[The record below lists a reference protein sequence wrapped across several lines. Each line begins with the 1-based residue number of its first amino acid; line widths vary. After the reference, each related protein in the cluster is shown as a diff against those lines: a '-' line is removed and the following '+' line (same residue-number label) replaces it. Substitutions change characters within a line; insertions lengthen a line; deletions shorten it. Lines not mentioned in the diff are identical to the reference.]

1 MRRIVCALMAAC
13 AVATAATTHAAPMPA
28 VADRELVIFDN
39 DWCEVVP
46 LTPLLANPRIQV
58 LGVTTVTGDCWSPE
72 ATAAALADLETL
84 GRSDIPVL
92 AGAVFPLVNTPGRMA
107 AWEALNGPLPWK
119 GAWNA
124 PDAKGR
130 YHPDEPFRLALGAPK
145 AAKAGSETAA
155 AFMVRQVRA
164 HPHQV
169 TIYAAGPMTNIAL
182 ALRLDP
188 EFARLTKQFVFDG
201 GHIRAFEASGES
213 DADFNPAFDPEA
225 AKIAFTAP
233 WPRVVSIGD
242 LADSVVMTRALRQ
255 RLTAKRT
262 VLSTYIDGKV
272 EDGMPIWDTIGA
284 AIIADPS
291 LITAST
297 ELKMDVDL
305 APGLYYGR
313 VKVWTPGRKASL
325 DARPVTVVQ
334 AIDRERYLNGLVA
347 AAQGPVR

>member
-1 MRRIVCALMAAC
+1 MRRILCALLAAC
-13 AVATAATTHAAPMPA
+13 AVAPCKAAPMPPA
-28 VADRELVIFDN
+28 SGPELVIFDN
-39 DWCEVVP
+39 DWCELVP
-46 LTPLLANPRIQV
+46 LTPLLANPRVRV

-92 AGAVFPLVNTPGRMA
+92 AGAVFPLVNTPARLA
-107 AWEALNGPLPWK
+107 AWEAVNGSLPWK
-119 GAWNA
+119 GAWNS

-145 AAKAGSETAA
+145 AAKAGPETAA

-188 EFARLTKQFVFDG
+188 EFARLAKQFVFDG
-201 GHIRAFEASGES
+201 GHIRAFDASGES

-225 AKIAFTAP
+225 AKIAFTAA
-233 WPRVVSIGD
+233 WPRVISIGD
-242 LADSVVMTRALRQ
+242 LADSVVMTPALRQ
-255 RLTAKRT
+255 RLNAKRT
-262 VLSTYIDGKV
+262 TLSAYIDRKV

-291 LITAST
+291 LITASA

-325 DARPVTVVQ
+325 DARPVTVIQ
-334 AIDRERYLNGLVA
+334 AIDRDRYLDGLVA
-347 AAQGPVR
+347 AAQGPAR